1 MKMAMAEEEE
11 EYDQGVVVCDAS
23 IGTHWWWATG
33 SAAQLGWGIFS
44 FKRGYSG
51 QCNLM
56 PLRAFGVASLFVG
69 AGASASIAALKAS
82 GIHKV
87 EDLMEVGANIRN
99 ALGVRPRRAR
109 DE

>member
-1 MKMAMAEEEE
+1 MAEEEE